1 MPDSY
6 FFSSGK
12 LQMYGVLA
20 GVGSCQKL
28 LFGFFRHVNEVSY
41 DTAIF
46 EYLDR
51 GLLVPFIGLAR
62 SKLTIHI

>member
-1 MPDSY
+1 
-6 FFSSGK
+6 
-12 LQMYGVLA
+12 MYGVLA